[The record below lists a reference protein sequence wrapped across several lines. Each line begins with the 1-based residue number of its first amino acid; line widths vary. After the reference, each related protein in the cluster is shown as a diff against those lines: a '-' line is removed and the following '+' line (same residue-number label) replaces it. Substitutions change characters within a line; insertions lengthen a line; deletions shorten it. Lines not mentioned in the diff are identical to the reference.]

1 MKQLLFLIL
10 CTASL
15 CSCHVLKK
23 ANKSNKTNTEILTNT
38 TSTDVEV
45 KKKDST
51 GTNTTKTTES
61 KKIDSGYTKT
71 TTIVREWFSDEFGDE
86 EDTAKRERLVY
97 VDPQL
102 YSGGGMW
109 VNEYATGIE
118 GKLKKRETI
127 SIQETGFKN
136 ASNDFAMMNENAG
149 KISGL
154 DSSNKTAAINTQAKT
169 AQETKE
175 NSKFNL
181 SVVPWYVFVFLI
193 VAIIGAIY
201 LKVKFF

>member
-1 MKQLLFLIL
+1 M
-10 CTASL
+10 
-15 CSCHVLKK
+15 LKK